1 MTKVIIVSPKEIHD
15 YFTSSYEDWDTQVPV
30 SNIEEMWNGLQ
41 GGTLSTESEI
51 IIFTDAYLS
60 DSIDELSTAI
70 ATFAP
75 QALVL
80 VLLYDV
86 DNLNTITSAVH
97 SKVAEHGLA
106 DGRFFPINTA
116 GDIGNEIYE
125 AFIAYGNNSEGGI
138 LTASLDASPQEAFTG
153 YESAEPTQ
161 ATQSAAEALTVP
173 LGANEGSY
181 ADPVATEAASG
192 GHGTGKRGLVVA
204 STSSKGGSG
213 KTTVALCTASMAY
226 HASRLAVEQGLR
238 DKPLSVCIVDMDT
251 RDGQIG
257 FLLAQ
262 SVPTALNIFV
272 AEDKTIETI
281 EKNLIYDERLGI
293 HALLAPKRARTAD
306 YLTPEFYQDL
316 IQKLR
321 GMFDLVVLDTSVN
334 YLDALL
340 GKVVLPI
347 SDAVMFVTNL
357 SVGSVY
363 GMNRWMD
370 EVTSPIEAG
379 GSGID
384 KSKIGIVVNQSAPD
398 LGIDQ
403 NLLQHAAAG
412 AELLV
417 AIPLDSGAVIA
428 ASNHNR
434 LSDIL
439 LMHDQI
445 SPAYYSIIQ
454 QLLPGEAGRLVA
466 PMSQNGGNGGGTKA
480 SAPAPSQ
487 EPALGAEQT
496 KKKRKNRLFG

>member
-1 MTKVIIVSPKEIHD
+1 LTKVIIVSPPEIHD
-15 YFTSSYEDWDTQVPV
+15 YFTSSYDEWDTQVPV
-30 SNIEEMWNGLQ
+30 ASIEDMWNGLQ
-41 GGTLSTESEI
+41 NGTLSIDSEI
-51 IIFTDAYLS
+51 VIFTDAYVA
-60 DSIDELSTAI
+60 DRAGEIDALSTAI
-70 ATFAP
+70 ATFASE
-75 QALVL
+75 ALVL
-80 VLLYDV
+80 TLLYDV
-86 DNLNTITSAVH
+86 NNLDTISAYVNQ
-97 SKVAEHGLA
+97 KVTEQNLPI
-106 DGRFFPINTA
+106 GRFFPIDTA

-125 AFIAYGNNSEGGI
+125 AYVAYAQGQEGGI
-138 LTASLDASPQEAFTG
+138 LTAAAVIEEPAYEEPVVEEYAAPIATPGAVEALNTPLNGYQEPASRVTAESGNLDAFAP
-153 YESAEPTQ
+153 
-161 ATQSAAEALTVP
+161 
-173 LGANEGSY
+173 
-181 ADPVATEAASG
+181 
-192 GHGTGKRGLVVA
+192 KRGLVVA

-213 KTTVALCTASMAY
+213 KTTVALCTASMVY
-226 HASRLAVEQGLR
+226 HASRLASEQGLR
-238 DKPLSVCIVDMDT
+238 EKPLSVCIVDMDT

-257 FLLAQ
+257 FLLGQ

-272 AEDKTIETI
+272 SEDKSIETI
-281 EKNLIYDERLGI
+281 QKNLIYDERLGI

-321 GMFDLVVLDTSVN
+321 SMFDVVVLDTSVN

-370 EVTSPIEAG
+370 EVTSPIESG

-384 KSKIGIVVNQSAPD
+384 QSKIGIVVNQSAPD

-403 NLLQHAAAG
+403 NLLQYAAAG

-434 LSDIL
+434 LSDIIL
-439 LMHDQI
+439 LHDQI
-445 SPAYYSIIQ
+445 SPAYYSIVQ
-454 QLLPGEAGRLVA
+454 QLLPNEKLVA
-466 PMSQNGGNGGGTKA
+466 PLNDGNGNAGSQIA
-480 SAPAPSQ
+480 APSQ
-487 EPALGAEQT
+487 PTTPVGT
-496 KKKRKNRLFG
+496 DNKKKRKNRLFG

>member
-1 MTKVIIVSPKEIHD
+1 MTKVIIVSPPEIHD
-15 YFTSSYEDWDTQVPV
+15 YFTSSYDDWDTQVPV
-30 SNIEEMWNGLQ
+30 TSIEEMWNGLQ
-41 GGTLSTESEI
+41 TGTLSIESEI
-51 IIFTDAYLS
+51 VIFTDAYLE
-60 DSIDELSTAI
+60 DTIDELSTAI
-70 ATFAP
+70 ATFASE
-75 QALVL
+75 ALVL
-80 VLLYDV
+80 TLLYDV
-86 DNLNTITSAVH
+86 NNLDSISAYVNQ
-97 SKVAEHGLA
+97 KVTEQNLPI
-106 DGRFFPINTA
+106 GRFFPINTA

-125 AFIAYGNNSEGGI
+125 AYMAYAQGQEGGI
-138 LTASLDASPQEAFTG
+138 LTAASEEQA
-153 YESAEPTQ
+153 YEQPVEEEYVAPV
-161 ATQSAAEALTVP
+161 ATPGAAEALNTP
-173 LGANEGSY
+173 LNGYQE
-181 ADPVATEAASG
+181 PASRVTAESG
-192 GHGTGKRGLVVA
+192 NLDAFAPKRGLVVA

-213 KTTVALCTASMAY
+213 KTTVALCTASMVY
-226 HASRLAVEQGLR
+226 HASRLATEQGLR

-257 FLLAQ
+257 FLLGQ

-272 AEDKTIETI
+272 SEDKSIETI
-281 EKNLIYDERLGI
+281 QKNLIYDERLGI

-321 GMFDLVVLDTSVN
+321 TMFDVVVLDTSVN

-370 EVTSPIEAG
+370 EVTSPLESG

-384 KSKIGIVVNQSAPD
+384 QSKIGIVVNQSAPD

-403 NLLQHAAAG
+403 NLLQYAAAG

-439 LMHDQI
+439 LLHDQI
-445 SPAYYSIIQ
+445 SPAYFSIVQ
-454 QLLPGEAGRLVA
+454 QLLPNEQLVA
-466 PMSQNGGNGGGTKA
+466 PLNDGSASGGSPLTAPPQPSTPDGTD
-480 SAPAPSQ
+480 
-487 EPALGAEQT
+487 T